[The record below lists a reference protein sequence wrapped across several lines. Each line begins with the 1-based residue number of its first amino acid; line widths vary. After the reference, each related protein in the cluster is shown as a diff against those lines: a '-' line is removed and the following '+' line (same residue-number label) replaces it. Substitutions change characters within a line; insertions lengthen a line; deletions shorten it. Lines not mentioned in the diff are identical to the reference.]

1 MTVVSNTSP
10 ITNLA
15 AVGQLNLLQQ
25 LYTRI
30 VIPQAVYHEMAGL
43 RYTVPGT
50 IEVQTLSWIQ
60 TQEVIDRT
68 LVTEL
73 QTELDEGE
81 SEAIALAIE
90 LTADRLLLDDY
101 AGRKVASRFG
111 LNFTGVLGVLL
122 VAKHRGL
129 SPSVKAVMDD
139 LIAQAGFRV
148 SNQLYADVLQA
159 AGE

>member
-1 MTVVSNTSP
+1 MTIVSDTSA

-15 AVGQLNLLQQ
+15 AVGHLNLLQQ
-25 LYTRI
+25 LYGNI
-30 VIPQAVYHEMAGL
+30 IIPQAVYDEMVGL
-43 RYTVPGT
+43 GYTVPGT
-50 IEVQTLSWIQ
+50 IEVQTLPWIQ
-60 TQEVIDRT
+60 TRQVINRT

-90 LTADRLLLDDY
+90 LVADRLLIDDY
-101 AGRKVASRFG
+101 AGRIAASRLG
-111 LNFTGVLGVLL
+111 LNLTGILGVLL
-122 VAKHRGL
+122 VAKHREL
-129 SPSVKAVMDD
+129 IPDVKSVMDD
-139 LIAQAGFRV
+139 LITQAGFRI

>member
-30 VIPQAVYHEMAGL
+30 IIPQAVYQEMAGV

-50 IEVQTLSWIQ
+50 MEVQTLSWIQ
-60 TQEVIDRT
+60 TQEVIDRN

-90 LTADRLLLDDY
+90 LTADRLLIDDY
-101 AGRKVASRFG
+101 AGRTVASRFG

-122 VAKHRGL
+122 VAKRRGL

-148 SNQLYADVLQA
+148 SNQLYADVLLA